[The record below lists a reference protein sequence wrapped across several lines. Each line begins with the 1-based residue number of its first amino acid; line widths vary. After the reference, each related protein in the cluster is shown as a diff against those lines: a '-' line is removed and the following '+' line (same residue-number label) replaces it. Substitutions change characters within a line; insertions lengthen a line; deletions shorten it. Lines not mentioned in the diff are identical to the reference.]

1 LHDKATFVTQ
11 NSPKDYGLFVL
22 VEVLWIGGRQILWS
36 GPGQIRNM
44 GKPNPDP
51 DQTDTGKTGVTSLIV
66 TDQATDDSLG
76 NDDTKQHKNEL
87 K

>member
-1 LHDKATFVTQ
+1 MDWREA
-11 NSPKDYGLFVL
+11 NSSVRARK
-22 VEVLWIGGRQILWS
+22 
-36 GPGQIRNM
+36 IRNM
-44 GKPNPDP
+44 AKPNPDP

-66 TDQATDDSLG
+66 TDQATNNSLG